1 MQQTNHH
8 WAKLEIPVSLA
19 QWRFNSYESIFFQF
33 PLINLR
39 PSIST
44 ANLEW
49 ATLERVTRKRAG
61 LRADNSPQYDY
72 ALVGL
77 MVCQGVAFS

>member
-1 MQQTNHH
+1 MQQTNRH
-8 WAKLEIPVSLA
+8 WAKLTGISNLA

-49 ATLERVTRKRAG
+49 ATLERVTRKRGG
-61 LRADNSPQYDY
+61 LRVDNYPHNY

-77 MVCQGVAFS
+77 MVCQVVAFS

>member
-1 MQQTNHH
+1 MQQTNRH

-49 ATLERVTRKRAG
+49 ATLERVTRKRGG
-61 LRADNSPQYDY
+61 LRVDNYPHNY

-77 MVCQGVAFS
+77 MVCQVVAFS